1 MVERSVA
8 RLAGAVLARFTA
20 GLIAVALLLF
30 VPAGSIHY
38 WEGWLY
44 LGVLFIPIASAGLYL
59 LKHDPELL
67 ERRMKTREQENEQR
81 TIIAL
86 SSIVLIV
93 GFAIPGLD
101 HRFGWSDLPV
111 AVVLAADGVVL
122 LGYFIFFL
130 TVRENGYAARVVEV
144 EAGQKVIET
153 GPYAVVRHPMYL
165 GAVLMF
171 LATPLAL
178 GSFWALFVFLPV
190 PPLIILRIRN
200 EEEVLVRELPG
211 YAEYRQK
218 TRYRLVP
225 GVW

>member
-1 MVERSVA
+1 MTEKSAA
-8 RLAGAVLARFTA
+8 RLAGTVLARFVA
-20 GLIAVALLLF
+20 GLIVVALLLF
-30 VPAGSIHY
+30 VPAGSIQY

-67 ERRMKTREQENEQR
+67 ERRMKTRERESGQR
-81 TIIAL
+81 TIIAF
-86 SSIVLIV
+86 STFFIIV
-93 GFAIPGLD
+93 GFVIPGLD

-122 LGYFIFFL
+122 LGYLIFFL
-130 TVRENGYAARVVEV
+130 TIRENSYAGRVVEV

-165 GAVLMF
+165 GTVLMF

-178 GSFWALFVFLPV
+178 GSFGALFVFLPV
-190 PPLIILRIRN
+190 PALIILRIRN